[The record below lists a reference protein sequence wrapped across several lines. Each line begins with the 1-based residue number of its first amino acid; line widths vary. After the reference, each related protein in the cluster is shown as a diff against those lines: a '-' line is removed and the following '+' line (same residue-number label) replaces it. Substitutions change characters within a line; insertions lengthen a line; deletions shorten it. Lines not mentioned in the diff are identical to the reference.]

1 MAPIIVSGAVST
13 YQWLLF
19 LHITGAFLLVGGA
32 VVAIVLDIA
41 AQGRERPSEI
51 ALLLGLIRI
60 PVVGIVIGSILL
72 LVFGLWL
79 VDESGYSYGEAW
91 IVGAIVLLVA
101 GNVVG
106 AIGGRR
112 DDATRQLAEEL
123 AAKDDAPSVA
133 LKQRLRD
140 PISLILSYFGGAAVI
155 AALVLMVWKPGA

>member
-1 MAPIIVSGAVST
+1 M
-13 YQWLLF
+13 
-19 LHITGAFLLVGGA
+19 
-32 VVAIVLDIA
+32 VLDIA

-51 ALLLGLIRI
+51 ALLLGLVRI
-60 PVVGIVIGSILL
+60 PVVGIILGSILV

-79 VDESGYSYGEAW
+79 VDERGYSYGEAW

-112 DDATRQLAEEL
+112 DDATRRLAEEL
-123 AAKDDAPSVA
+123 AAKGDAPSAA
-133 LKQRLRD
+133 LKQHLRD
-140 PISLILSYFGGAAVI
+140 PISLVMSYFGGVAVI